1 MLNDRYGAGTVTVEI
16 KNGYRNM
23 AEKLRPHLHL
33 IEYAKEAIAE
43 MGYEPIVNPSRGGT
57 DGCELSYKGVPCP
70 NMGPGN
76 IAAHSVREVASVQK
90 MDLCVEL
97 IIKLIKRYAFFEG

>member
-1 MLNDRYGAGTVTVEI
+1 MGT
-16 KNGYRNM
+16 
-23 AEKLRPHLHL
+23 
-33 IEYAKEAIAE
+33 
-43 MGYEPIVNPSRGGT
+43 
-57 DGCELSYKGVPCP
+57 
-70 NMGPGN
+70 GN